1 MNRKVPF
8 LDLRVTDP
16 EERRELLASVDA
28 VLGHGRLVMG
38 PEVEEFERRMA
49 RLSGRRFCVGVSSGS
64 DALFL
69 ALRAAGIGPGDEVVT
84 TALSWVATANAIA
97 LVGATPVFAD
107 ILDDLNIDPASV
119 ARVIGSR
126 TRAIVPVHFT
136 GKICRMEEL
145 LDLARAHGLVVI
157 EDAAQAFGAT
167 RGGRPAGSFGD
178 LACFS
183 MNAMK
188 VLAAC
193 GDAGAVVTDR
203 EEWRD
208 RLSFLRYNGCVN
220 REICMEPGLNGRLD
234 TVQAAMLLTRL
245 DRVDAILARRR
256 EIAAW
261 YTARLDRLVA
271 IPGRSGDDLHGC
283 YTYQIRTPWR
293 DELRAFLGTR
303 GIETQLHH
311 GSAVPEQPA
320 YRNLARGEWT
330 RAGQLVQEIL
340 CIPANEKLS
349 ADDLEHVAS
358 TIERFVHQKT
368 ASARAAAV

>member
-1 MNRKVPF
+1 MTRRVPF

-16 EERRELLASVDA
+16 DARCELLGAVDA
-28 VLGHGRLVMG
+28 VLVHGRLVMG
-38 PEVEEFERRMA
+38 PEVEQFEQRIA
-49 RLSGRRFCVGVSSGS
+49 RLSARRFAVGVSSGS

-107 ILDDLNIDPASV
+107 ISDDLNIDPASV
-119 ARVIGSR
+119 ARVLSPR
-126 TRAIVPVHFT
+126 TRAIVPVHFA
-136 GKICRMEEL
+136 GRICRMEAL
-145 LDLARAHGLVVI
+145 IDLARAHEILVI

-167 RGGRPAGSFGD
+167 RAGRPAGSFGD

-208 RLSFLRYNGCVN
+208 RLSFLRYSGSVN
-220 REICMEPGLNGRLD
+220 RETCLEPGLNGRLD

-256 EIAAW
+256 EVAAW
-261 YTARLDRLVA
+261 YTARLDPLVA
-271 IPGRSGDDLHGC
+271 IPGRAGDDLHGC

-311 GSAVPEQPA
+311 GSTVPEQPA
-320 YRNLARGEWT
+320 YRSRARGEWT
-330 RAGQLVQEIL
+330 HARRLVGELL
-340 CIPANEKLS
+340 CIPAHEKLT
-349 ADDLEHVAS
+349 ADDLEYVAS
-358 TIERFVHQKT
+358 AIEAFIEQKT
-368 ASARAAAV
+368 ASARAVIA